1 MIVYRI
7 RRRADGLFSMGG
19 TTPHWNK
26 TGKVWKTKGALSN
39 HLNIVWRRGS
49 VYANCDIVTYELTET
64 ESDVLSLDRWLEE
77 KELRKREQEAA
88 RQVRREAYEKER
100 RRAEFERL
108 RLEFDPQPGEVLT
121 LGD

>member
-19 TTPHWNK
+19 TTPRWNK

-39 HLNIVWRRGS
+39 HLNLVWRKES

-64 ESDVLSLDRWLEE
+64 EADVVTLDQWLEE
-77 KELRKREQEAA
+77 KAQRKAEEERRRQE
-88 RQVRREAYEKER
+88 RRDAFAKDR
-100 RRAEFERL
+100 RRAEYERL
-108 RLEFDPQPGEVLT
+108 RLEFEPRDGEVLT